1 MLLRYER
8 MCVRFHVLESVI
20 KEIIFKTILYE
31 HEFVQKKINSK
42 IKSQILSD
50 ESFNRTE
57 TGFMVV

>member
-1 MLLRYER
+1 